1 MLDGGDFAAIG
12 SFLSCPLMAHFF
24 FERRQHMETGVRL
37 RHYRMRT
44 INFIFRKVPTVRVRN
59 LLALAFTIFLASQT
73 PAQVT
78 HGQKPKLPTP
88 FASKSAGNGPE
99 RAKPPA
105 GFLPTVPEG
114 FRVNVFATNFKHPRW
129 LTVAP
134 NGDIFLADNGAGEI
148 IVMRDPEH
156 TGGAQVREVFVSGQ
170 RRPFGIAFHED
181 YVYVGN
187 TNEVVRF
194 RYDPKTSKRL
204 GEAEHLM
211 DLPTGGHDTR
221 SLTFSADG
229 KHLFVA
235 VGSESNINT
244 GEDPRRAA
252 VTVCDPDGK
261 NARRFAT
268 GLRNPV
274 GLGLEPVTGEV
285 WTTVNERDELG
296 DDLPPDYFTS
306 LKDGGF
312 YGWPYSYIG
321 DNVDPRVK
329 PQKPDLVARAIIPD
343 VLLGAHVAPL
353 QFAFYTAKQFPES
366 YWGGAFVAEHGSW
379 NRAARSGYQVAF
391 VAFKDGKPSADP
403 VPFMTGLVPDP
414 GGPDVLGRPV
424 GVTVAPDGSLL
435 VSDDGANVIYRI
447 SAAK

>member
-1 MLDGGDFAAIG
+1 
-12 SFLSCPLMAHFF
+12 
-24 FERRQHMETGVRL
+24 
-37 RHYRMRT
+37 MRARS
-44 INFIFRKVPTVRVRN
+44 ILV
-59 LLALAFTIFLASQT
+59 LAFALFLPCLMQ
-73 PAQVT
+73 AQVT
-78 HGQKPKLPTP
+78 HGQKPKLPVP
-88 FASKSAGNGPE
+88 FTTKSAGNGPE
-99 RAKPPA
+99 KTKPPA
-105 GFLPTVPEG
+105 GFLPTVPPG
-114 FRVNVFATNFKHPRW
+114 FRLNVFATDFKHPRW

-134 NGDIFLADNGAGEI
+134 NGDIFLADTGAGEI
-148 IVMRDPEH
+148 VVMRDPQH
-156 TGGAQVREVFVSGQ
+156 TGGAQGREVFVNGMK
-170 RRPFGIAFHED
+170 RPFGIAFHEN

-194 RYDPKTSKRL
+194 AYDPKTSKRL

-221 SLTFSADG
+221 SLAFSVDG
-229 KHLFVA
+229 KHLFIG
-235 VGSESNINT
+235 VGSGSNIDT
-244 GEDPRRAA
+244 GEDPLRAA
-252 VTVCDPDGK
+252 VTICDPDGK
-261 NARRFAT
+261 NARLYAT

-274 GLGLEPVTGEV
+274 GVALEPVTGEV

-353 QFAFYTAKQFPES
+353 QFAFYTGKQFPES
-366 YWGGAFVAEHGSW
+366 YRGGAFVAEHGSW
-379 NRAARSGYQVAF
+379 NRAKRAGYQIAF
-391 VAFKDGKPSADP
+391 VAFKNGKPSADP

-414 GGPDVLGRPV
+414 SVSDVLGRPV
-424 GVTVAPDGSLL
+424 GVAVAPDGSLL
-435 VSDDGANVIYRI
+435 VADDGANVIYRI
-447 SAAK
+447 SAVK